1 MVQYSDE
8 MARHTGVGTVAFVAA
23 DGTPGSPYTP
33 LVSGRLLQVKVN
45 VNGDAVTSLIENVTV
60 KLTSS
65 TFGAVPLYVVVNGAN
80 IRTAPAFPLAVG
92 IQNCDLDV
100 KTGVPIVIEVMHVTG
115 ATPVTP
121 QIQVIGVF
129 EGDIA
134 AR

>member
-1 MVQYSDE
+1 
-8 MARHTGVGTVAFVAA
+8 MARHTGVGAAAFVAA

-45 VNGDAVTSLIENVTV
+45 VTGDAVTSLIENVTV

-65 TFGAVPLYVVVNGAN
+65 TFGAVPLYIAVAGAN
-80 IRTAPAFPLAVG
+80 IRTAPAFPIAIG

-100 KTGVPIVIEVMHVTG
+100 RTGVPIVIEIMHVTG

-121 QIQVIGVF
+121 RIQVIGVF
-129 EGDIA
+129 EGSIA
-134 AR
+134 A

>member
-33 LVSGRLLQVKVN
+33 LVSGRLLQVKVH

-65 TFGAVPLYVVVNGAN
+65 TFGAVPLYVAVNGGQ
-80 IRTAPAFPLAVG
+80 IRTAPAHPLRTG

-100 KTGVPIVIEVMHVTG
+100 ATGVPIVIEVMHVTG

-129 EGDIA
+129 EGA
-134 AR
+134 VVAR

>member
-8 MARHTGVGTVAFVAA
+8 MARHTGVGTVAFIAA
-23 DGTPGSPYTP
+23 DGVPGSPYSP
-33 LVSGRLLQVKVN
+33 IVSGRLLQVKVH

-65 TFGAVPLYVVVNGAN
+65 TFGAVPLYVSVNGGQ
-80 IRTAPAFPLAVG
+80 IRTAPAFPLRTG

-100 KTGVPIVIEVMHVTG
+100 KVGVPIVIEIMHVTG

-129 EGDIA
+129 EGPLA
-134 AR
+134 A

>member
-8 MARHTGVGTVAFVAA
+8 MARHTGVGTVGFVAA

-33 LVSGRLLQVKVN
+33 LVSGRLLQVKVH
-45 VNGDAVTSLIENVTV
+45 VTGDAVTSLIENVTV
-60 KLTSS
+60 KLTSAK
-65 TFGAVPLYVVVNGAN
+65 FGAVPLIVSVNGAN
-80 IRTAPAFPLAVG
+80 IRTASAFPLRTG

-100 KTGVPIVIEVMHVTG
+100 QTGVPIVIEIQHVTG

-129 EGDIA
+129 EGQLVA
-134 AR
+134 

>member
-8 MARHTGVGTVAFVAA
+8 MARHTGVGTAGFVGA
-23 DGTPGSPYTP
+23 DGTPGTPYTP
-33 LVSGRLLQVKVN
+33 LTSGRLLQVKVN

-60 KLTSS
+60 KLTSA
-65 TFGAVPLYVVVNGAN
+65 TFGAVPLYVVVNGAG
-80 IRTAPAFPLAVG
+80 IRTAPAFPLRTG

-100 KTGVPIVIEVMHVTG
+100 ATGVPITIEIMHVTG

-129 EGDIA
+129 EGA
-134 AR
+134 LVAR